1 MRKLLLFILLAAF
14 TQSVFGQKQKLGFN
28 LMIGQ
33 TYYHVMQSSS
43 SIKQEI
49 NGQEI
54 NIDITLSGRMAFK
67 VTNLENTVYSMDVS
81 YEQLAMTMKLP
92 NGEMIFNSE
101 KDDKTDIFSSILAEI
116 KGKQFLVKMS
126 GIGKIVEVENL
137 DFIFENML
145 NKFPALTL
153 VQKQQIKTQ
162 LKQAYGGKAFK
173 GSFEMIT
180 AIYPNTA
187 VAKGGNWEIKTIL
200 ETGFAATLIT
210 SFELKDKTESYNLIV
225 GKGKIVTMDKDAYTQ
240 VNGMPTQYNLS
251 GTMNSVIK
259 VDHTTGWII
268 EAKVIQLIAG
278 HVEIKDNPD
287 LPGGMITPMSFENV
301 MNYSSK

>member
-101 KDDKTDIFSSILAEI
+101 KDDKSDIFSSILAEI

-187 VAKGGNWEIKTIL
+187 VAKGGIWEIKTIL

-278 HVEIKDNPD
+278 HVEIKDNPE

>member
-1 MRKLLLFILLAAF
+1 MRKLLLFLLLAAF

-28 LMIGQ
+28 LTIGQ

-101 KDDKTDIFSSILAEI
+101 KEDKTDVFSSILAEI
-116 KGKQFLVKMS
+116 KGKQFLVKMTS
-126 GIGKIVEVENL
+126 IGKIVEVENL

-145 NKFPALTL
+145 DKFPALTL

-162 LKQAYGGKAFK
+162 LNQAYGEKAFK

-187 VAKGGNWEIKTIL
+187 VAKGGIWEIKTIL

-268 EAKVIQLIAG
+268 EAKVIQLIGG